1 MIGFLAKRKRGKD
14 TACDYLVRSH
24 SYTKRAF
31 ADPLKNASKELFG
44 FSDEQ
49 LYTDMKEE
57 VDKNWGVSPRTVFQ
71 ILGTDVVRN
80 LFPKLLLPDIGN
92 NFWIK
97 NAEIWYKNNRVKH
110 CGRVVWSD
118 VRFQNEVDFIL
129 SMGGIIVKVE
139 RDEMDDKERELV
151 DNHSSELCIDEINNY
166 TCVIKNNGTLKEF
179 YDKIDLLFKDI
190 L

>member
-14 TACDYLVRSH
+14 TACDYLVNNYG
-24 SYTKRAF
+24 YTKRGF
-31 ADPLKNASKELFG
+31 ADPLKLGVQQLFG

-71 ILGTDVVRN
+71 VVGTDVVRN
-80 LFPKLLLPDIGN
+80 LFPKLLLPGIGN

-97 NAEIWYKNNRVKH
+97 NADIWYKNNQDKKI
-110 CGRVVWSD
+110 VWSD

-129 SMGGIIVKVE
+129 NNGGIVIKIDRDVE
-139 RDEMDDKERELV
+139 EKELV
-151 DNHSSELCIDEINNY
+151 DEHSSELCIDEINNY
-166 TCVIKNNGTLKEF
+166 SYVIKNNGTLDEF
-179 YDKIDLLFKDI
+179 YCKIDASVL
-190 L
+190 